1 MSFMSKKLKVKS
13 ALLAGVVVLSLIIMG
28 VILSTMQDNISLEN
42 YRADIQREM
51 DELPTLLETADD
63 ETAQNEETFDAIY
76 QSKAASV
83 AFMANNKADYEAT
96 NAKMQ
101 EYKELLG
108 VDNVMIVN
116 KDGKIEAQAQDTLA
130 DFSYARY
137 NELRN
142 TISSGEPSA
151 AVEVDFAEE
160 NQTWRYYSARIDDNT
175 MVVIEQNPVELIELI
190 DSTSSTSAVLS
201 SVSVGQSGYVFA
213 ISGRDYVVTYHPNS
227 EVIGTDAL
235 DDGIDVTDL
244 ENGKFSW
251 IDFEGERLYCG
262 VSEIEGTYYVSAVPE
277 SELIASRNLT
287 VAVILFIFFSV
298 AAIVALYGIF
308 VMREDEKRGY
318 NPENFVTVGPL
329 RYNKAVGRKAIIL
342 SFVGFLLVA
351 VVTFYMQ
358 TLFSLSAE
366 SVSSRECATDIEQT
380 IASTNEQADL
390 LTEQYNERYLNKAQT
405 AAHILDTNPE
415 LATKEKL
422 QELADVLQI
431 QYLYV
436 FDAQGNLDVTNSPY
450 TNFVLSEDPA
460 DQSYAF
466 RKLLQG
472 VEYVIQDPMPDE
484 VSGELRQYI
493 GVTLHDASGNA
504 NGFVQL
510 GIRSSRLETLLAS
523 VQLDSVLDGVKIG
536 QDGFA
541 FAVNIENKTFDYY
554 PDNELVGSSA
564 TAHGMTDKQLQPGFN
579 DFITIDGVNYYASS
593 FESNG
598 DYIYVTQPEGELMT
612 ERVPITIATALC
624 GLLCQIVIFMLVAF
638 ELTRTRLG
646 KENVPIAG
654 EDDGDPDSRTFDTVL
669 PDGRVTKT
677 ESATSRWLYQS
688 LEWEDKTPEQ
698 RVLVVIKGLM
708 AIFAV
713 VVCLGV
719 IFKDAVF
726 PDDSAFAYVLKG
738 GWEYGL
744 NVFALTAVIMI
755 ICVVSTITVIL
766 QQLLHMLAGVFGARG
781 ETMCRL
787 LSSFI
792 KYATIICMIYYC
804 LMLVGID
811 TTTLLASA
819 GILSI
824 AITFGAKEL
833 VSDILSGLFII
844 FEGEFRVGDVIMVGS
859 HTGTVMDIGVRTTKI
874 NDGSGNVIIIRN
886 SEVSNVINMTKESSY
901 ASVDLDIEYGESLE
915 RVESILKDEFPN
927 IRRRLTAIEDG
938 PFYKGVVSLEDNSVT
953 IRVVAKCDE
962 TDRAQLGRDLL
973 REMKL
978 VFDEHEIRIPYSQVV
993 VHQPSEYKKATIR
1006 EQLRADKFNDDQ
1018 KVAARDL
1025 GNEAAKK

>member
-1 MSFMSKKLKVKS
+1 
-13 ALLAGVVVLSLIIMG
+13 
-28 VILSTMQDNISLEN
+28 
-42 YRADIQREM
+42 
-51 DELPTLLETADD
+51 
-63 ETAQNEETFDAIY
+63 
-76 QSKAASV
+76 
-83 AFMANNKADYEAT
+83 
-96 NAKMQ
+96 
-101 EYKELLG
+101 
-108 VDNVMIVN
+108 
-116 KDGKIEAQAQDTLA
+116 
-130 DFSYARY
+130 
-137 NELRN
+137 
-142 TISSGEPSA
+142 
-151 AVEVDFAEE
+151 
-160 NQTWRYYSARIDDNT
+160 
-175 MVVIEQNPVELIELI
+175 
-190 DSTSSTSAVLS
+190 
-201 SVSVGQSGYVFA
+201 
-213 ISGRDYVVTYHPNS
+213 
-227 EVIGTDAL
+227 
-235 DDGIDVTDL
+235 
-244 ENGKFSW
+244 
-251 IDFEGERLYCG
+251 
-262 VSEIEGTYYVSAVPE
+262 
-277 SELIASRNLT
+277 
-287 VAVILFIFFSV
+287 
-298 AAIVALYGIF
+298 
-308 VMREDEKRGY
+308 
-318 NPENFVTVGPL
+318 
-329 RYNKAVGRKAIIL
+329 
-342 SFVGFLLVA
+342 
-351 VVTFYMQ
+351 
-358 TLFSLSAE
+358 
-366 SVSSRECATDIEQT
+366 
-380 IASTNEQADL
+380 
-390 LTEQYNERYLNKAQT
+390 
-405 AAHILDTNPE
+405 
-415 LATKEKL
+415 
-422 QELADVLQI
+422 
-431 QYLYV
+431 
-436 FDAQGNLDVTNSPY
+436 
-450 TNFVLSEDPA
+450 
-460 DQSYAF
+460 
-466 RKLLQG
+466 
-472 VEYVIQDPMPDE
+472 
-484 VSGELRQYI
+484 
-493 GVTLHDASGNA
+493 
-504 NGFVQL
+504 
-510 GIRSSRLETLLAS
+510 
-523 VQLDSVLDGVKIG
+523 
-536 QDGFA
+536 
-541 FAVNIENKTFDYY
+541 
-554 PDNELVGSSA
+554 
-564 TAHGMTDKQLQPGFN
+564 MTDKQLQPGFN
-579 DFITIDGVNYYASS
+579 DFITIDGVNYYASL

-598 DYIYVTQPEGELMT
+598 DYIYVAQPEGELMT

-726 PDDSAFAYVLKG
+726 PDDSAFAYVLRG

-844 FEGEFRVGDVIMVGS
+844 FEGEF
-859 HTGTVMDIGVRTTKI
+859 
-874 NDGSGNVIIIRN
+874 
-886 SEVSNVINMTKESSY
+886 
-901 ASVDLDIEYGESLE
+901 
-915 RVESILKDEFPN
+915 PN

-978 VFDEHEIRIPYSQVV
+978 VSDEHEIRIPYSQVV

>member
-83 AFMANNKADYEAT
+83 AFMANNKADYEAI

-142 TISSGEPSA
+142 AISSGEPSA
-151 AVEVDFAEE
+151 AVEVEFAGE
-160 NQTWRYYSARIDDNT
+160 NQTWRCYSARIDDNT
-175 MVVIEQNPVELIELI
+175 MVVIEQNPVEL
-190 DSTSSTSAVLS
+190 T
-201 SVSVGQSGYVFA
+201 
-213 ISGRDYVVTYHPNS
+213 
-227 EVIGTDAL
+227 
-235 DDGIDVTDL
+235 
-244 ENGKFSW
+244 
-251 IDFEGERLYCG
+251 
-262 VSEIEGTYYVSAVPE
+262 
-277 SELIASRNLT
+277 ELIASRNLT

-366 SVSSRECATDIEQT
+366 SVSSHERATDIEQT

-460 DQSYAF
+460 DQGYAF

-523 VQLDSVLDGVKIG
+523 V
-536 QDGFA
+536 
-541 FAVNIENKTFDYY
+541 
-554 PDNELVGSSA
+554 
-564 TAHGMTDKQLQPGFN
+564 
-579 DFITIDGVNYYASS
+579 
-593 FESNG
+593 
-598 DYIYVTQPEGELMT
+598 
-612 ERVPITIATALC
+612 
-624 GLLCQIVIFMLVAF
+624 
-638 ELTRTRLG
+638 
-646 KENVPIAG
+646 
-654 EDDGDPDSRTFDTVL
+654 
-669 PDGRVTKT
+669 
-677 ESATSRWLYQS
+677 
-688 LEWEDKTPEQ
+688 
-698 RVLVVIKGLM
+698 
-708 AIFAV
+708 
-713 VVCLGV
+713 
-719 IFKDAVF
+719 
-726 PDDSAFAYVLKG
+726 
-738 GWEYGL
+738 
-744 NVFALTAVIMI
+744 
-755 ICVVSTITVIL
+755 
-766 QQLLHMLAGVFGARG
+766 
-781 ETMCRL
+781 
-787 LSSFI
+787 
-792 KYATIICMIYYC
+792 
-804 LMLVGID
+804 
-811 TTTLLASA
+811 
-819 GILSI
+819 
-824 AITFGAKEL
+824 
-833 VSDILSGLFII
+833 
-844 FEGEFRVGDVIMVGS
+844 
-859 HTGTVMDIGVRTTKI
+859 
-874 NDGSGNVIIIRN
+874 
-886 SEVSNVINMTKESSY
+886 
-901 ASVDLDIEYGESLE
+901 
-915 RVESILKDEFPN
+915 
-927 IRRRLTAIEDG
+927 
-938 PFYKGVVSLEDNSVT
+938 
-953 IRVVAKCDE
+953 
-962 TDRAQLGRDLL
+962 QLGRDLL